1 MKNNILASTKTY
13 DEGLRNYMMAVYR
26 NMSIGLILTF
36 ITAYLF
42 GNSPY
47 GVEIMTGGGLL
58 KWAII
63 LAPLAFIFF
72 FDRFNG
78 QANHLM
84 FSAFSIIMGLSMSLI
99 FMIYTDASIVQTFFA
114 TSAAFAGLSLWGYT
128 TKKDLSNWGT
138 FLIMGL
144 IGLIVVSLI
153 NIFIGSSLLASVL
166 SGIGVLI
173 FSGLTAYETQ
183 TIKSIY
189 FQRGV
194 NDDMDKI
201 VISGAL
207 GLYLSFINLFQS
219 LLHFI
224 GERE

>member
-1 MKNNILASTKTY
+1 
-13 DEGLRNYMMAVYR
+13 
-26 NMSIGLILTF
+26 
-36 ITAYLF
+36 
-42 GNSPY
+42 
-47 GVEIMTGGGLL
+47 
-58 KWAII
+58 
-63 LAPLAFIFF
+63 
-72 FDRFNG
+72 
-78 QANHLM
+78 
-84 FSAFSIIMGLSMSLI
+84 
-99 FMIYTDASIVQTFFA
+99 
-114 TSAAFAGLSLWGYT
+114 
-128 TKKDLSNWGT
+128 
-138 FLIMGL
+138 MGL

-189 FQRGV
+189 FQKGV
-194 NDDMDKI
+194 NDDMGKI

-219 LLHFI
+219 LLHFM